1 MKKRSMALLMAFVM
15 ILGFAAGIPGSLR
28 ESITTHITAEA
39 ANTTLSALKAKYP
52 HNSKWTGTSYGAKQC
67 MGYASQLAYE
77 LYGGNFKYWKRDT
90 DLSTLKPGDIILSNY
105 GNSYVSDYEYHAT
118 PWRHTIMVVKVNGEN
133 IEITQCNSGG
143 RDLVT
148 WNVAKTKSYYRST
161 LGWGKNSING
171 VYHAPSEALWETT
184 PSGSVMTT
192 GAGKTVPEGDYWIK
206 SEIAADY
213 YVDFKGTEYPA
224 ANGTNAEMYKISTE
238 PESYDVF
245 HLQYLDNGFYR
256 ITQYKQPDVCL
267 DVSGASALRGANVQA
282 WSLNNSTAQ
291 QWSIEAT
298 TRGFKI
304 RARCNGFYL
313 DVSGQ
318 NYATHTNLSTWT
330 GNDSK
335 SQYFTFVPY
344 YSDERPIKNDTYH
357 LNCVRNNSMWLDC
370 AGYPENFKAGTNV
383 ALYNQSD
390 DSFDIV
396 HENGGYYRIIEHQT
410 GLCVEL
416 DPSPTDRS
424 YTTWGVN
431 VRLNTKSDSSAQL
444 WMPQQLSDGSFYFIN
459 KYSGG
464 ALDTDNGKME
474 LNTNVCQ
481 FPRSGANSQH
491 WMLVP
496 AKKSLLTC
504 TYKSLDGGELTNL
517 GISITDGK
525 KQYDYDDFGGFLATE
540 LPEGTYTVTISAD
553 TYVTRQYTVNVS
565 GLSAS
570 QKLELCHPGDTDGNG
585 VVNTLD
591 VVKLKRHLINI
602 EPLTG
607 YALDCANTDGNDT
620 INTLDVV
627 KLKRHLINIEPLW

>member
-1 MKKRSMALLMAFVM
+1 
-15 ILGFAAGIPGSLR
+15 
-28 ESITTHITAEA
+28 
-39 ANTTLSALKAKYP
+39 
-52 HNSKWTGTSYGAKQC
+52 
-67 MGYASQLAYE
+67 
-77 LYGGNFKYWKRDT
+77 
-90 DLSTLKPGDIILSNY
+90 
-105 GNSYVSDYEYHAT
+105 
-118 PWRHTIMVVKVNGEN
+118 
-133 IEITQCNSGG
+133 
-143 RDLVT
+143 
-148 WNVAKTKSYYRST
+148 
-161 LGWGKNSING
+161 
-171 VYHAPSEALWETT
+171 
-184 PSGSVMTT
+184 
-192 GAGKTVPEGDYWIK
+192 
-206 SEIAADY
+206 
-213 YVDFKGTEYPA
+213 
-224 ANGTNAEMYKISTE
+224 MYKISTE

-282 WSLNNSTAQ
+282 WTLNDSTAQ

-335 SQYFTFVPY
+335 AQYFTFVPY

-370 AGYPENFKAGTNV
+370 AGYPEGFKAGTNV

-396 HENGGYYRIIEHQT
+396 HENGGYYRIIEHQS

-431 VRLNTKSDSSAQL
+431 VRLNTKSDSPAQL
-444 WMPQQLSDGSFYFIN
+444 WMPQEHSDGSFYFIN